1 MFQLTAPLREPT
13 LSPLIHL
20 RCFYVSTHGS
30 LAGADLV
37 QKLQQAM
44 HYRFNSRLPCG
55 SRLSM
60 HVSVYSR
67 TFVSTHSSLAGADFV
82 AFMRNDIADPV
93 STHGSLAG
101 ADMMRLTTMDAIMFQ
116 LTAPLREPTKDSA

>member
-1 MFQLTAPLREPT
+1 
-13 LSPLIHL
+13 
-20 RCFYVSTHGS
+20 
-30 LAGADLV
+30 
-37 QKLQQAM
+37 
-44 HYRFNSRLPCG
+44 
-55 SRLSM
+55 M

-101 ADMMRLTTMDAIMFQ
+101 ADPYVLDYSGMVQLFQ
-116 LTAPLREPTKDSA
+116 LTAPLREPTGYALIATIY